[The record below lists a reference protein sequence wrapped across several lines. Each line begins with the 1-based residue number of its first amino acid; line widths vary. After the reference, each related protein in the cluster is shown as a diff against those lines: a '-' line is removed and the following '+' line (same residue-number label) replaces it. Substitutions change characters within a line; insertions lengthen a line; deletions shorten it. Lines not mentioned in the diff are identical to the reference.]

1 MSDPINPDHYR
12 DRDGSQIDCSAAQK
26 AGLGLGGYRSYLAGC
41 AAKYLWRFE
50 SKNGVEDLRKCI
62 QVLHMLKDTY
72 LEGIPQ
78 NNKVLK
84 HVAPDNGPSRY
95 GEYNP
100 T

>member
-72 LEGIPQ
+72 SEGIPQ
-78 NNKVLK
+78 NNLK
-84 HVAPDNGPSRY
+84 PAPG
-95 GEYNP
+95 GKQ
-100 T
+100 